1 MTSVTARFSR
11 GLSVLLTAAL
21 LVSTIGPVHAANNSK
36 LESATISSFTDVIG
50 STYITAGKGEG
61 VNIGAEGAV
70 LRDGK
75 EIAKYKVVQVN
86 WGISRIDLYDVQE
99 GYTVRPGDRAPI
111 LTNPSSGGSKSTVLK
126 ALGIVAAAAL
136 IAVLVKGGGGGG
148 GGGGASAGTIALTTT
163 KASSVN
169 ADGDITCNV
178 TITARIT
185 KSNGDAIADG
195 TPVTFAT
202 TAGSLNVTQAVTYAG
217 AATAVLTYNSA
228 TDPDSATVTVK
239 CAGKSAK
246 VTVSFTSSIRLDA
259 DPTTIQ
265 ILGSGGAT
273 TQSTITATCTDVL
286 GNPATTGIVHFSS
299 SFGTITPDSAPID
312 PSGKAT
318 AIFTSNRAGK
328 ASITATWSSSQANT
342 IITVT
347 AGPPFLLT
355 VSSDHNSIAADGTSS
370 ARITATVK
378 DAGGNNAT
386 DGTVVNFTVIPDGS
400 GGGNGT
406 ITAQAVTSNGTATAY
421 LVSKDGAGAK
431 SLPGT
436 ATVKAQVL
444 AASQP
449 GTVPPPAVDLEATT
463 TVQFTPPPGPPFML
477 TVTANPNSIPCD
489 GESSSTVTATVRD
502 SSGKLVTDGT
512 VVNFSVTP
520 DGSGGGN
527 GTITAQAVTSN
538 GVATAQ
544 LLTRDAGG
552 AKSIP
557 GTATVKAQVRA
568 ANQPAGIPAPATDLE
583 ATTTVQFLP
592 VDVGSVTLSA
602 TRTNIRGLDVTGN
615 TTTITAHVY
624 ATNGTPIRDGTDV
637 TFATTAGWLSSSQ
650 VSTSGGVATVT
661 LTSNAPGGN
670 GNVVVTAT
678 AGGVTSAPLTIIFS
692 GGPFAANCSYDINPS
707 SLAKSGD
714 SAIITITAKDVN
726 GHPLVPGTSISA
738 VTNKGTVSPAS
749 AQTNDE
755 GVAIFILST
764 SSDAANPTAPG
775 AGTVTVTIPSGGV
788 GSNVV
793 LQVPFTVNP

>member
-1 MTSVTARFSR
+1 MTVIITRLSR

-21 LVSTIGPVHAANNSK
+21 IASMVGPAHAANNSK

-61 VNIGAEGAV
+61 VNVGAEGAV

-75 EIAKYKVVQVN
+75 QIAKYKVVQVN

-99 GYTVRPGDRAPI
+99 GYTVRPGDRAPV
-111 LTNPSSGGSKSTVLK
+111 LTNPSSGSSKSTALK

-148 GGGGASAGTIALTTT
+148 GGGTTAGAIALTTT

-169 ADGDITCNV
+169 TDGDVTCNV

-202 TAGSLNVTQAVTYAG
+202 TAGSLNVTQAVTFAG

-228 TDPDSATVTVK
+228 TDPDSATVTVR

-246 VTVSFTSSIRLDA
+246 VTVSFTSSIRLEA
-259 DPTTIQ
+259 SPTTIQ

-273 TQSTITATCTDVL
+273 TQSTITATCTDIM
-286 GNPATTGIVHFSS
+286 GNPVTSGTVHFSS
-299 SFGTITPDSAPID
+299 SFGTITPDSVPVD
-312 PSGKAT
+312 GSGRAT
-318 AIFTSNRAGK
+318 ATFTSNQAGK
-328 ASITATWSSSQANT
+328 ANITASWSNSQAQLLV
-342 IITVT
+342 TVT

-355 VSSDHNSIAADGTSS
+355 VSSDHSSIPCDGSSS
-370 ARITATVK
+370 ARITATVR
-378 DAGGNNAT
+378 DSGGNYAT
-386 DGTVVNFTVIPDGS
+386 NGTVVNFTVIPDGS

-406 ITAQAVTSNGTATAY
+406 ITAQAVTQNGSATAY
-421 LVSKDGAGAK
+421 LVSKDATGAR

-436 ATVKAQVL
+436 ATIKAQVL
-444 AASQP
+444 VASQP
-449 GTVPPPAVDLEATT
+449 GMVPAPVTDLEATT

-489 GESSSTVTATVRD
+489 GESSSTITATVRD

-520 DGSGGGN
+520 DGGGGGN

-552 AKSIP
+552 ARSLP
-557 GTATVKAQVRA
+557 GTATVKAQVIA

-583 ATTTVQFLP
+583 ATATVQFLP
-592 VDVGSVTLSA
+592 VDVGTVLLSA

-637 TFATTAGWLSSSQ
+637 TFTTTAGWLSSSH
-650 VSTSGGVATVT
+650 VSTTGGIASVT
-661 LTSNAPGGN
+661 LTSNAPGGD
-670 GNVVVTAT
+670 GNVTVTAT
-678 AGGVTSAPLTIIFS
+678 AGGVTSAPLAIIFS

-707 SLAKSGD
+707 TLAKSGD
-714 SAIITITAKDVN
+714 SATITITAKDVN
-726 GHPLVPGTSISA
+726 GHPLVSGTSISA
-738 VTNKGTVSPAS
+738 VTNKGTVTPAS
-749 AQTNDE
+749 APTNDE
-755 GVAIFILST
+755 GVAIFTLST
-764 SSDAANPTAPG
+764 SPDAGNPTAPG
-775 AGTVTVTIPSGGV
+775 AGTVTVTIPAGGA

-793 LQVPFTVNP
+793 LQVPFTVSP